1 MFENAIEN
9 ALLYTRP
16 IHIITRNLQGQ
27 ITPGAATLFFVNE
40 TGEAVTCK
48 HVANLLARSE
58 NSNRRYR
65 EYRTKVNALRFDE
78 IEGGGKA
85 NLMVEYGFSETSSV
99 QLKTNILNCFDR
111 IQNITVHMHPTL
123 DLAIVKFQGFQKI
136 LYRNYAVF
144 NKKNQMPRPGKLLCR
159 VGFPFPEFTNFRY
172 DKSTDE
178 MGWTNQGI
186 LNSPSFPVEGML
198 TRFIGESGTMKIT
211 GIELS
216 TPGFKGHSGAPL
228 FDENGIVYG
237 MQYATKHLHLGFD
250 IFDQE
255 IDHNGR
261 RVKVSNHPFL
271 HAGMCVHAERIK
283 EFLVEFGVK
292 YYENNI

>member
-16 IHIITRNLQGQ
+16 IHIISRNLSGQ

-40 TGEAVTCK
+40 SGVALTCK
-48 HVANLLARSE
+48 HVARLLTSSE

-65 EYRTKVNALRFDE
+65 EYRNKLQTMSAED
-78 IEGGGKA
+78 IEGNAKA
-85 NLMVEYGFSETSSV
+85 NLLVEYGYNDSTTV
-99 QLKTNILNCFDR
+99 QVKTKFINCFDR
-111 IQNITVHMHPTL
+111 ITKITAHLHPTF
-123 DLAIVKFQGFQKI
+123 DLAIVKFHGFERI
-136 LYRNYAVF
+136 LYRQHAVF
-144 NKKNQMPRPGKLLCR
+144 CRKNQMPRPGKFLCR

-172 DKSTDE
+172 NKASDE
-178 MGWTNQGI
+178 MEWTQEGVI
-186 LNSPSFPVEGML
+186 NSPSFPVEGML
-198 TRFIGESGTMKIT
+198 TRFIGDSGTRAIM

-216 TPGFKGHSGAPL
+216 TPGFRGHSGAPL
-228 FDENGIVYG
+228 FDERGTVYG
-237 MQYATKHLHLGFD
+237 MQFATKHLHLGFD

-271 HAGMCVHAERIK
+271 HAGMCVHAERMK
-283 EFLVEFGVK
+283 EFMTEFNVK
-292 YYENNI
+292 FYESPT